1 MDLVKKGQVWGKY
14 WIGIV
19 QRGQNKLRVDDSISR
34 WEDGLRCGV
43 SPGFYEAQAA
53 SV

>member
-1 MDLVKKGQVWGKY
+1 MKGQVWGEY
-14 WIGIV
+14 WVGIV
-19 QRGQNKLRVDDSISR
+19 QRGQNKLRLDGSINR

-43 SPGFYEAQAA
+43 SPGFFEAQAA